1 MDVTA
6 LDDSPTVG
14 KPFSLKCGITVARG
28 IISNVDIIWT
38 MNNTVQR
45 NHTVNNTVW
54 DANSE
59 FIDVY
64 KIPQLQLDHNNTV
77 YCCKVV
83 INTHTRVN
91 SSDNVTID
99 NIKVGK

>member
-28 IISNVDIIWT
+28 IISNMDIIWT
-38 MNNTVQR
+38 VNNTVQR

-54 DANSE
+54 DGNPE
-59 FIDVY
+59 FIDIY
-64 KIPQLQLDHNNTV
+64 SIPQLQLDHDNTM
-77 YCCKVV
+77 CHCKVV
-83 INTHTRVN
+83 INTHPHVE
-91 SSDNVTID
+91 SSDYVTID